1 MEGLQSMPAPYRP
14 AKPSEK
20 SSSDEQNS
28 VHTWPKCDPKEALFG
43 IRKYFFFYVPKLNN
57 DNTW

>member
-43 IRKYFFFYVPKLNN
+43 IR
-57 DNTW
+57 